1 MYKLVSLDMD
11 NTTLDNNHR
20 ISAKTRETLEKAHKK
35 GVRIIMNTGRTHNES
50 EKYLEYLDFVDY
62 SVLQMDQWY
71 MREKATD
78 FIA

>member
-35 GVRIIMNTGRTHNES
+35 GVG
-50 EKYLEYLDFVDY
+50 
-62 SVLQMDQWY
+62 
-71 MREKATD
+71 
-78 FIA
+78 